1 VRILVIGGTQFVGRG
16 IVEEAVR
23 RGHEV
28 TVFHRG
34 ATEPDDL
41 PEVEHVHGDRRTD
54 LASLG
59 RGSWDAAVDTH
70 AYVPGDVR
78 TAADALSGA
87 VSRYVLVS
95 TIAVHR
101 GDVPVPANEESPRH
115 PPRFSDDPAFT
126 AETYGP
132 LKVACEQEA
141 ASLFAGRCLTIRPGY
156 LIGPHDPTD
165 RFTAYVRRATAG
177 GEMVAPPPPDAPF
190 RVLDARDLGVFVV
203 DRLEAGDVD
212 VYGVVGEQRTMRAA
226 LETARDVAAAGT
238 TLTWVSERALAP
250 FEDDVGRWLPLWHPD
265 EPLAHTVDDS
275 KAVAAGLR
283 RRPLSETVADILAWD
298 AARGTPPLRC
308 GLPPDREREILEAR
322 TASA

>member
-23 RGHEV
+23 RGHDV
-28 TVFHRG
+28 TIFHRG

-41 PEVEHVHGDRRTD
+41 PDVEHVHGDRRTD

-59 RGSWDAAVDTH
+59 RASWDAAVDTH

-78 TAADALSGA
+78 TAAGALSGA
-87 VSRYVLVS
+87 VPLYLLVS
-95 TIAVHR
+95 SIAVHR
-101 GDVPVPANEESPRH
+101 DDVPLPANEESPTH
-115 PPRFSDDPAFT
+115 APRFSDDPAIT
-126 AETYGP
+126 GETYGP

-141 ASLFAGRCLTIRPGY
+141 ARLFAGRCLTIRPGY

-165 RFTAYVRRATAG
+165 RFTAYVRRAAAG
-177 GEMVAPPPPDAPF
+177 GEMVAPAPPDAPF
-190 RVLDARDLGVFVV
+190 QVLDARDLGVFAV

-212 VYGVVGEQRTMRAA
+212 VYAAVGEQRTMRAA

-238 TLTWVSERALAP
+238 TLTWVSEEALAP

-265 EPLAHTVDDS
+265 EPLAHTVDES
-275 KAVAAGLR
+275 KAVGAGLR

-298 AARGTPPLRC
+298 DAQGTPPLRC
-308 GLPPDREREILEAR
+308 GLPPDREREILEAHAR
-322 TASA
+322 SA